1 MERYIIIKEKKVEK
15 YPLASMEQ
23 EVEIPISHWRGD
35 AEHLQQMETVL
46 AHMKEQRPNSIFS
59 KIIFGEDDG

>member
-23 EVEIPISHWRGD
+23 EVEIPIAHWRGD
-35 AEHLQQMETVL
+35 VEHLQQMEIVL